1 MLQLHVAR
9 HGLSRLQNQNPSVN
23 RHLSRV
29 TAKITHPVR
38 ARSPAPAF
46 QRFSISAFP
55 WDAWDGFGTLLGR
68 YFNAKTSVNSG
79 LGRWDGIFSPP
90 VRALS
95 PAQHPSIHHPP
106 STILRPGTVG
116 ITPANPPIGLDRSGL
131 LRHRQPKIRTHP
143 DLSGPIRTHPDRKLL
158 F

>member
-1 MLQLHVAR
+1 M
-9 HGLSRLQNQNPSVN
+9 SRLKS
-23 RHLSRV
+23 
-29 TAKITHPVR
+29 HPPCAR
-38 ARSPAPAF
+38 APPH

-90 VRALS
+90 VRAHA
-95 PAQHPSIHHPP
+95 PQPQPFIHHPA

-143 DLSGPIRTHPDRKLL
+143 DPSTPKLL
-158 F
+158 FQTRGRQNQKSKIKNPTSVNPASRHLRTPTDACGHQ